1 MLRAS
6 REKGQSKFMTD
17 LNNAVVLI
25 TGAAGGFGREMIRQ
39 FADAGSQL
47 ILHDLR
53 ASFLDDACDA
63 VGVDESRILARVASD
78 LSSGEGCDSLF
89 YAVADAGLTP
99 DVVVNNAG
107 IVVGGRIDL
116 VPRDRWEAVVQV
128 NLLSPM
134 RICELFMP
142 AMIDRRS
149 GHFVNVSSVAGWI
162 GAKKMTSYCASKFGL
177 RGFGESLQAELE
189 EFNIRVSTVYP
200 WFSKTPI
207 LDSEQFGP
215 DEKMDIPDEIVT
227 DPADIVAAVI
237 AGIRAGKTHIF
248 PDKESRR
255 IQFMKRHVPWLL
267 DKFMRRFD
275 TKLREKSLK
284 AET

>member
-1 MLRAS
+1 
-6 REKGQSKFMTD
+6 MTD

-25 TGAAGGFGREMIRQ
+25 TGAGGGFGREMIRQ
-39 FADAGSQL
+39 FADAGSKL

-53 ASFLDDACDA
+53 KSFLDEACAD
-63 VGVDESRILARVASD
+63 VGVDESRILARIASD
-78 LSSGEGCDSLF
+78 LSSGEGCNSLF
-89 YAVADAGLTP
+89 YAVADAGLSP

-107 IVVGGRIDL
+107 IAVGGRIDM

-134 RICELFMP
+134 RICELFTP

-162 GAKKMTSYCASKFGL
+162 GAKNMTSYSASKFGL
-177 RGFGESLQAELE
+177 RGFSESLQAELE
-189 EFNIRVSTVYP
+189 EFNIVVSTVYP
-200 WFSKTPI
+200 WFSKTAI
-207 LDSEQFGP
+207 LDSEQFGLG
-215 DEKMDIPDEIVT
+215 EKMDIPDEIVT

-237 AGIRAGKTHIF
+237 AGIRADKAQLF

-255 IQFMKRHVPWLL
+255 IQFAKRHFPRLL
-267 DKFMRRFD
+267 AKLMRRFE
-275 TKLREKSLK
+275 TNLREKRLK
-284 AET
+284 AETS